1 MTDDG
6 TVKNKRPFVEL
17 HDIPAGM
24 ESGADGMVLRDRL
37 RGWAYR
43 NRTLMCR
50 EKIHPFGMSREF
62 GFRDPAQ
69 TVAVSGV
76 SGENNPLC

>member
-1 MTDDG
+1 VQDDG

-37 RGWAYR
+37 RG
-43 NRTLMCR
+43 
-50 EKIHPFGMSREF
+50 
-62 GFRDPAQ
+62 
-69 TVAVSGV
+69 
-76 SGENNPLC
+76 